1 MSTLQK
7 SILATLA
14 FFDIFDYPLTLMEL
28 WQWLYSFGDGETI
41 SLAAVNEILTLGDL
55 NNQIETKDGFYF
67 LAGRSMIVAK
77 RLERYNIAEDKFVWA
92 KRAAWILGKLPFI
105 RLVAVCN
112 TLAYGNSRPE
122 ADIDFFIVTAK
133 NRLWTARLISVF
145 LFQFLGWRP
154 MPEKQQNKIC
164 LSFFVS
170 EEDLNLK
177 KATLGDNDAYFH
189 FWLGTLL
196 PIYDQGGYYHRLLEA
211 NSWVKNY
218 LPNLQEHILNQR
230 RVVRPS
236 FSLIKKIMEIHTDW
250 LEKFYKYIQL
260 KFMNKKLK
268 ELANKDSRVIVNNQM
283 LKFHPVDR
291 REEYGELWR
300 RKLAAIFNN

>member
-1 MSTLQK
+1 MSNLGK

-28 WQWLYSFGDGETI
+28 WQWLYGFGNGETI
-41 SLAAVNEILTLGDL
+41 SLATVNEILTLGDL

-67 LAGRSMIVAK
+67 LAGRQMIVK
-77 RLERYNIAEDKFVWA
+77 TRLARYNIAEDKFVWA
-92 KRAAWILGKLPFI
+92 KRAGWLLSKLPFI

-112 TLAYGNSRPE
+112 TLAYSNSRPE

-133 NRLWTARLISVF
+133 NRIWTARLISVF

-154 MPEKQQNKIC
+154 MPGKQQNKIC

-170 EEDLNLK
+170 EDGLDLQP
-177 KATLGDNDAYFH
+177 ATLGKEDVYFH

-196 PIYDQGGYYHRLLEA
+196 PLYDQGGYYQRLLEA
-211 NSWVKNY
+211 NGWVKNY
-218 LPNLQEHILNQR
+218 LPNLQEHITNQR
-230 RVVRPS
+230 RKVKPS
-236 FSLIKKIMEIHTDW
+236 FSLIKKIMELHTDW
-250 LEKFYKYIQL
+250 LENFYGFLQL
-260 KFMNKKLK
+260 KLLNKKLK
-268 ELANKDSRVIVNNQM
+268 AMMNKDTRVLINNQM

-291 REEYGELWR
+291 REEYEELWR
-300 RKLAAIFNN
+300 RKLAAILS